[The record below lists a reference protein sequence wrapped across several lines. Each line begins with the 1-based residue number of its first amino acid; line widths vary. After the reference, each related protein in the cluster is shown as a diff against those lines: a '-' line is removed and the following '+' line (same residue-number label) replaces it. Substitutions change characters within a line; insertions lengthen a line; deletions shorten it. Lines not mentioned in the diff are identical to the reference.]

1 MAGRSDAC
9 ALKCEGPSGGGA
21 VKIDMV
27 SGSLWR
33 KILMFSLPLIASGV
47 LQQSFNSVDVAVVGR
62 YCGNDALAAVGSNGV
77 IISLIINLF
86 VGIAVG
92 ANVVVSR
99 YIGQKDAESIRRSVA
114 TVGVLALAS
123 GVALTLT
130 GVCVARPILEAI
142 DTPEGVLPLATV
154 YLRLFFLGMP
164 FMMAYNFGS
173 AILRSLGDTR
183 RPFYALIVGGVV
195 NTLLNLLLVLVFDM
209 SVAGVA
215 IATVT
220 AQFVSAAIVVVIL
233 VREADPFRLDLRALR
248 VHRVQLRKI
257 LQIGVPA
264 GLQGVVFSVS
274 NVFVVGNINLFGAT
288 ASAGSA
294 AALIFEMYCYFV
306 IRAFAQAAVA
316 FTSANYGAGHA
327 GRCNRVFAICMALS
341 VVASGVLNV
350 ALVWWKEPIV
360 SLFTTEPGA
369 MCYAYERM
377 TYVLLFQFVASSYEI
392 AGACMRGL
400 GYSMT
405 PTVFTVVGTCVLRII
420 WVHTVTADATDFG
433 LLMSVYPLSWCVTG
447 SCVLIAYYVVR
458 KRAYR
463 IIVR

>member
-9 ALKCEGPSGGGA
+9 ALKREGPSGGGA

-233 VREADPFRLDLRALR
+233 VREADRSGWICVLCGCIVCSCARYCRSACRQAFRVWSFRCRTCLWWATSIFSALR
-248 VHRVQLRKI
+248 HR
-257 LQIGVPA
+257 P
-264 GLQGVVFSVS
+264 
-274 NVFVVGNINLFGAT
+274 
-288 ASAGSA
+288 
-294 AALIFEMYCYFV
+294 
-306 IRAFAQAAVA
+306 
-316 FTSANYGAGHA
+316 
-327 GRCNRVFAICMALS
+327 
-341 VVASGVLNV
+341 
-350 ALVWWKEPIV
+350 
-360 SLFTTEPGA
+360 
-369 MCYAYERM
+369 
-377 TYVLLFQFVASSYEI
+377 
-392 AGACMRGL
+392 
-400 GYSMT
+400 
-405 PTVFTVVGTCVLRII
+405 
-420 WVHTVTADATDFG
+420 
-433 LLMSVYPLSWCVTG
+433 
-447 SCVLIAYYVVR
+447 VR
-458 KRAYR
+458 PPH
-463 IIVR
+463 

>member
-9 ALKCEGPSGGGA
+9 ALKREGPSGGGA

-306 IRAFAQAAVA
+306 I
-316 FTSANYGAGHA
+316 SA
-327 GRCNRVFAICMALS
+327 L
-341 VVASGVLNV
+341 
-350 ALVWWKEPIV
+350 ALVWWKEPMV

>member
-1 MAGRSDAC
+1 M
-9 ALKCEGPSGGGA
+9 
-21 VKIDMV
+21 
-27 SGSLWR
+27 
-33 KILMFSLPLIASGV
+33 
-47 LQQSFNSVDVAVVGR
+47 
-62 YCGNDALAAVGSNGV
+62 
-77 IISLIINLF
+77 
-86 VGIAVG
+86 
-92 ANVVVSR
+92 
-99 YIGQKDAESIRRSVA
+99 
-114 TVGVLALAS
+114 
-123 GVALTLT
+123 
-130 GVCVARPILEAI
+130 
-142 DTPEGVLPLATV
+142 
-154 YLRLFFLGMP
+154 
-164 FMMAYNFGS
+164 
-173 AILRSLGDTR
+173 
-183 RPFYALIVGGVV
+183 
-195 NTLLNLLLVLVFDM
+195 
-209 SVAGVA
+209 
-215 IATVT
+215 
-220 AQFVSAAIVVVIL
+220 
-233 VREADPFRLDLRALR
+233 
-248 VHRVQLRKI
+248 
-257 LQIGVPA
+257 
-264 GLQGVVFSVS
+264 
-274 NVFVVGNINLFGAT
+274 VGNINLFGAT

-306 IRAFAQAAVA
+306 ISAFAQAAVA

-350 ALVWWKEPIV
+350 ALVWWKEPMV